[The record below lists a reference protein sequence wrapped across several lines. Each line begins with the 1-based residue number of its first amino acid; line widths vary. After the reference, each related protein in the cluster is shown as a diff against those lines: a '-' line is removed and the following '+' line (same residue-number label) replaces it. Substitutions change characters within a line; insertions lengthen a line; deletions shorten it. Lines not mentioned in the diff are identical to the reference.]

1 MPTLPQRIAR
11 IAPYFAQG
19 RLGVVAAI
27 LGSLVGALTE
37 PMIPELMKPLLDR
50 GFTAGAL
57 PLWLVPVAIVGNFAV
72 RGLAGYVA
80 QYGLS
85 WTAQGGVQRLRQAL
99 FARILSARPAI
110 FAEHSS
116 SNLTNTLVNEVQ
128 TGATLLVD
136 S

>member
-50 GFTAGAL
+50 GFTAGVL
-57 PLWLVPVAIVGNFAV
+57 PLWLVPVAIVGIFAV

-85 WTAQGGVQRLRQAL
+85 WTAQGGVQRLRDRKSTRL
-99 FARILSARPAI
+99 NSSHPRLSRMP
-110 FAEHSS
+110 SS
-116 SNLTNTLVNEVQ
+116 
-128 TGATLLVD
+128 A
-136 S
+136 